1 MGFTARKGFKV
12 MPGVRMTV
20 SRGGISASAGVRG
33 ARVTRTAS
41 GRTTRTVGLPG
52 SGLSH
57 TKTISGSKSAPS
69 APVQAAPAKPGF
81 TASKWE
87 KELYKA
93 ITGGRREDLPRIAQA
108 YPEVGPLAAALDGF
122 MAFADGD
129 HDRALDVL
137 GWAWSSGQN
146 IEDHAFARK
155 YLTASTVTLGITDGV
170 SAVLPLSRDAIGLAL
185 AELHQEAGDLD
196 QAVTVVEALDPS
208 VIAAVSLAELY
219 TLTGR
224 YADVVDL
231 TNGMTNDDDPTAL
244 LVTFRGI
251 ALREQGHP
259 TAAREAFRDALKS
272 KSRDAAIRHRAL
284 VERAETYR
292 AEGKAAMARKDLERV
307 LAEDSDYPGIRE
319 GLSTLD
325 PREARP

>member
-1 MGFTARKGFKV
+1 MGFTARKSFKV
-12 MPGVRMTV
+12 MPGVPMTV
-20 SRGGISASAGVRG
+20 SKGGISTSAGVRG
-33 ARVTRTAS
+33 ARVTQTAS
-41 GRTTRTVGLPG
+41 GKVTRTVGLPG
-52 SGLSH
+52 TGLSH
-57 TKTISGSKSAPS
+57 TKTISGSQSARSAP
-69 APVQAAPAKPGF
+69 ATPAKPGV
-81 TASKWE
+81 TTPKSE

-93 ITGGRREDLPRIAQA
+93 ITAGRPEELPRIAQA

-122 MAFADGD
+122 LAFANGD

-137 GWAWSSGQN
+137 GWAWSSGQS
-146 IEDHAFARK
+146 IEDQAFTRK
-155 YLTASTVTLGITDGV
+155 YLTTSTVTLEIADGV

-185 AELHQEAGDLD
+185 AELHQEAGSVDR
-196 QAVTVVEALDPS
+196 AIAVVEALDPS

-231 TNGMTNDDDPTAL
+231 TNGMSNDDDQTAL

-259 TAAREAFRDALKS
+259 TAAREAFRDALRS

-292 AEGKAAMARKDLERV
+292 SEGKAAMARKDLERV
-307 LAEDSDYPGIRE
+307 LAEDGEYPGLRE
-319 GLSTLD
+319 RLSALD
-325 PREARP
+325 TPVDRR

>member
-1 MGFTARKGFKV
+1 MGFTVRKSFKV

-20 SRGGISASAGVRG
+20 SKGGISTSAGVRG
-33 ARVTRTAS
+33 ARITRPAS
-41 GRTTRTVGLPG
+41 GRTTRTIGLPG
-52 SGLSH
+52 SGLSQ
-57 TKTISGSKSAPS
+57 TKTISGPKPAPS
-69 APVQAAPAKPGF
+69 APVQATPVKPGF
-81 TASKWE
+81 TAPKWE

-93 ITGGRREDLPRIAQA
+93 ITAGGREDLPRIAQA
-108 YPEVGPLAAALDGF
+108 YPEVGPLAAALYGF
-122 MAFADGD
+122 MAFAEGD
-129 HDRALDVL
+129 HNRALDAL

-155 YLTASTVTLGITDGV
+155 YLTASTVTLEIADGV
-170 SAVLPLSRDAIGLAL
+170 SAVLPISRDAIGLAL
-185 AELHQEAGDLD
+185 AELQQEAGNLD

-259 TAAREAFRDALKS
+259 
-272 KSRDAAIRHRAL
+272 
-284 VERAETYR
+284 
-292 AEGKAAMARKDLERV
+292 
-307 LAEDSDYPGIRE
+307 
-319 GLSTLD
+319 
-325 PREARP
+325 

>member
-1 MGFTARKGFKV
+1 MAFRARKSFKV

-20 SRGGISASAGVRG
+20 SKGGISTSVGVRG

-41 GRTTRTVGLPG
+41 GRITRTVGLPG

-57 TKTISGSKSAPS
+57 TETISGSKSAPS
-69 APVQAAPAKPGF
+69 APVQARPAKPGF

-93 ITGGRREDLPRIAQA
+93 IMGGGREDLPRIAGA

-129 HDRALDVL
+129 HARALDAL

-155 YLTASTVTLGITDGV
+155 YLAASTVTLGIADGV
-170 SAVLPLSRDAIGLAL
+170 SAVLPISRDAIGLAL

-196 QAVTVVEALDPS
+196 QAVSVVEALDPS
-208 VIAAVSLAELY
+208 VIAAVSLVELY

-244 LVTFRGI
+244 
-251 ALREQGHP
+251 
-259 TAAREAFRDALKS
+259 
-272 KSRDAAIRHRAL
+272 
-284 VERAETYR
+284 
-292 AEGKAAMARKDLERV
+292 
-307 LAEDSDYPGIRE
+307 
-319 GLSTLD
+319 
-325 PREARP
+325 